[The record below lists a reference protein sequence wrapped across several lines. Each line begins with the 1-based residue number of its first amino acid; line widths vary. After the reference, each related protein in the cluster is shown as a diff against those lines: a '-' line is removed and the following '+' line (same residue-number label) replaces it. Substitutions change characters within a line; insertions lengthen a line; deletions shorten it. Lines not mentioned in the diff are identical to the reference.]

1 MAAEPNLYWNLRRY
15 RSRNYSK
22 ARDLTQ
28 FCLSNDFKP
37 HSQKGGGE
45 RFRILIS
52 TCDDLPMSAE
62 SQLRQ
67 LQMQDDASLR
77 ADVRAL
83 GELLGQSLIRQEGKA
98 LFDLVERVR
107 AAVRSG
113 SAEAELKSVNV
124 EQAEQLV
131 RAFSTYFHLANVA
144 EQVHRSR
151 VLAKEREESGSW
163 IAQAIGKIEKARE
176 SGYEFTVDDLKNW
189 LDGFS
194 VRPVFTAHPTE
205 ASRRSVLNKLALI
218 SDLLETA
225 NSKRKESRLSE
236 AIDLL
241 WQTDELRV
249 ERPLVIDE
257 AVNAL
262 YYLDDLFRFT
272 IPEVLEEFANEISK
286 LGVEIP
292 PNAKPLS
299 FGTWIGGDRDGNPNV
314 TPDVTR
320 ETIVVQVGHAI
331 RVITEAM
338 SKLRQSLSVSTRI
351 IEVSDELRESVE
363 KDLANIPEFEPRY
376 RRLNAREPYRL
387 KTTAIVHKL
396 ELTRKRHAAGAP
408 HVPGRDYDN
417 TQELLDDLYVM
428 RDSLLRNRGE
438 LIAHGELE
446 RVIRVVNAFGLIHAT
461 MDVREHSQMHHAAIS
476 NFGIDSNY
484 PNLSPEQ
491 RFDILISELSTSAL
505 RAPKGL
511 DTQSAKTLDT
521 FKAIHELITQ
531 FGPEVIETYIISMTK
546 SPADVIAAVVLAK
559 EAGLIDIQNNVA
571 KIGFV
576 PLLETV
582 AELRAADSILDKLLS
597 NPIYRKLISL
607 RDDVQE
613 VMLGYSDSNKDAGI
627 ATSQWEIH
635 QAQRRLR
642 DTAMKYGVKLRL
654 FHGRGGSVGR
664 GGGPTYDAL
673 IALPWGSLDGQIK
686 MTEQGEVISDKYS
699 IPMLAREN
707 VELTLAAALE
717 ATVLNRGPRQ
727 PKEALTKW
735 NDCME
740 TISENAFQRYRG
752 LVTHPDLPSYFYAST
767 PVEQLGDMFLGS
779 RPSRRQGANDGIEN
793 LRAIPWVFGWTQSR
807 QIVPGWYG
815 VGSGLKAARESGK
828 ASVLKEMLSDWHFFK
843 TFISNVEMTM
853 AKTDMKMAEHYVKT
867 LVPVELH
874 HFFHDIK
881 AEFELTSREINELRG
896 NDNLLGDQPLLA
908 RTLQIRDQYLAP
920 LHMMQVNLLERVRQ
934 AGESSDPS
942 LRRALLLTING
953 VALGLRN
960 TG

>member
-1 MAAEPNLYWNLRRY
+1 
-15 RSRNYSK
+15 
-22 ARDLTQ
+22 
-28 FCLSNDFKP
+28 
-37 HSQKGGGE
+37 
-45 RFRILIS
+45 
-52 TCDDLPMSAE
+52 MSAE

-77 ADVRAL
+77 SDVRGL
-83 GELLGQSLIRQEGKA
+83 GELLGKSLIRQEGKE
-98 LFDLVERVR
+98 LFDLVEKVR

-113 SAEAELKSVNV
+113 HGESELKNV
-124 EQAEQLV
+124 TVDQAVQLV

-151 VLAKEREESGSW
+151 VLENERAESGSW
-163 IAQAIGKIEKARE
+163 IAQAVDKIEAAKK
-176 SGYEFTVDDLKNW
+176 SGHEIKSEDLKNW
-189 LDGFS
+189 LADFS

-205 ASRRSVLNKLALI
+205 ASRRSVLSKLAFI
-218 SDLLETA
+218 SDLLEA
-225 NSKRKESRLSE
+225 PASRVRDARLSE

-262 YYLDDLFRFT
+262 YYLDDLFRLT
-272 IPEVLEEFANEISK
+272 VPEVLDDFATEVAR
-286 LGVEIP
+286 LGVTISP
-292 PNAKPLS
+292 TAKPLS

-331 RVITEAM
+331 RVISEAM
-338 SKLRQSLSVSTRI
+338 AKLRQSLSVSTRI
-351 IEVSDELRESVE
+351 INVSQELKDSVE
-363 KDLANIPEFEPRY
+363 KDLANIPEFEARY

-408 HVPGRDYDN
+408 HVPGRDYAN
-417 TQELLDDLYVM
+417 TDELLADLNLM
-428 RDSLLRNRGE
+428 RDSLLENHGE
-438 LIAHGELE
+438 LIARGELE
-446 RVIRVVNAFGLIHAT
+446 RIIRTVSAFGLIHAT
-461 MDVREHSQMHHAAIS
+461 MDVREHSQMHHAALA
-476 NFGIDSNY
+476 NFGIAADYAS
-484 PNLSPEQ
+484 LETAK
-491 RFDILISELSTSAL
+491 RFDLLASELESQTL
-505 RAPKGL
+505 RAPKDL
-511 DTQSAKTLDT
+511 DAQSAKTLDT
-521 FKAIHELITQ
+521 FRAINELIAQ

-546 SPADVIAAVVLAK
+546 QPDDLLAAVVLAK
-559 EAGLIDIQNNVA
+559 EAGLIDIKAGVA
-571 KIGFV
+571 KIGFA

-582 AELRAADSILDKLLS
+582 AELRAADVILERLLA
-597 NPIYRKLISL
+597 NPTYRKLVSL
-607 RDDVQE
+607 RSDEQE

-642 DTAMKYGVKLRL
+642 DVAMKYGVKLRL

-699 IPMLAREN
+699 IPTLAREN

-727 PKEALTKW
+727 SEAHLKQW
-735 NDCME
+735 NECME
-740 TISENAFQRYRG
+740 LISENSFQKYRN
-752 LVTHPDLPSYFYAST
+752 LVTHQDLPAYFYNST

-815 VGSGLKAARESGK
+815 VGTGLKAAREAGQNN
-828 ASVLKEMLSDWHFFK
+828 VLKQMLEDWHFFK

-853 AKTDMKMAEHYVKT
+853 AKTDMKMAEHYVNT
-867 LVPVELH
+867 LVPTELR
-874 HFFHDIK
+874 HFFLDIK
-881 AEFELTSREINELRG
+881 AEFELTSQEINALRG
-896 NDNLLGDQPLLA
+896 NEDLLGDQPLLA

-920 LHMMQVNLLERVRQ
+920 LHMMQVNLLERVRA
-934 AGESSDPS
+934 AGDEADPL

>member
-1 MAAEPNLYWNLRRY
+1 
-15 RSRNYSK
+15 
-22 ARDLTQ
+22 
-28 FCLSNDFKP
+28 
-37 HSQKGGGE
+37 
-45 RFRILIS
+45 
-52 TCDDLPMSAE
+52 MSAE

-77 ADVRAL
+77 SDVRSL
-83 GELLGQSLIRQEGKA
+83 GELLGQSLIRQEGKE
-98 LFDLVERVR
+98 LLDLVEKIR

-113 SAEAELKSVNV
+113 NAEAQLKDVTV
-124 EQAEQLV
+124 DQAVQLV

-151 VLAKEREESGSW
+151 VLENERAESGSW
-163 IAQAIGKIEKARE
+163 IAQAVDKIEEARKAGHE
-176 SGYEFTVDDLKNW
+176 IKLEELKTW
-189 LDGFS
+189 LDDFS

-205 ASRRSVLNKLALI
+205 ASRRSVLSKLAQI
-218 SDLLETA
+218 SDLLEAPA
-225 NSKRKESRLSE
+225 NRVRDARLSE

-262 YYLDDLFRFT
+262 YYLDDLFRLT
-272 IPEVLEEFANEISK
+272 VPEVLDEFAAEVSR
-286 LGVEIP
+286 LGVNIAP
-292 PNAKPLS
+292 TAKPLS

-331 RVITEAM
+331 RVISEAM
-338 SKLRQSLSVSTRI
+338 SQLRQSLSVSTRI
-351 IEVSDELRESVE
+351 INVSQELKDSVE
-363 KDLANIPEFEPRY
+363 RDLANIPEFEARY

-387 KTTAIVHKL
+387 KTTAIVHRL
-396 ELTRKRHAAGAP
+396 ELTRKRHAAGAA
-408 HVPGRDYDN
+408 HVPGRDYAN
-417 TQELLDDLYVM
+417 TEELLVDLNIM
-428 RDSLLRNRGE
+428 RDSLLANHGE
-438 LIAHGELE
+438 LIAKGELE
-446 RVIRVVNAFGLIHAT
+446 RIIRTVSAFGLIHAT
-461 MDVREHSQMHHAAIS
+461 MDVREHSQVHHAALA
-476 NFGIDSNY
+476 NFGIANDY
-484 PNLSPEQ
+484 ADQDPNK
-491 RFDILISELSTSAL
+491 RFDTLIAELDSSTL
-505 RAPKGL
+505 RAPKDL
-511 DTQSAKTLDT
+511 DAQSAKTLDT
-521 FKAIHELITQ
+521 FRAINELIAQ
-531 FGPEVIETYIISMTK
+531 FGPEVIETYIVSMTK
-546 SPADVIAAVVLAK
+546 QPDDLLAAAVLGK
-559 EAGLIDIQNNVA
+559 EAGLVDINKGVA
-571 KIGFV
+571 KIGFA

-582 AELRAADSILDKLLS
+582 AELRAADVILEKLLS
-597 NPIYRKLISL
+597 NPVYRKLVSL

-654 FHGRGGSVGR
+654 FHGR

-727 PKEALTKW
+727 PKEDLTQW
-735 NDCME
+735 NECME
-740 TISENAFQRYRG
+740 LISENSFQRYRN
-752 LVTHPDLPSYFYAST
+752 LVTHKDLPAYFYSST

-815 VGSGLKAARESGK
+815 VGSGLKAAREAGQTE
-828 ASVLKEMLSDWHFFK
+828 VLKNMLNEWHFFK

-853 AKTDMKMAEHYVKT
+853 AKTDLNMAAHYVNA
-867 LVPVELH
+867 LVPQELR
-874 HFFHDIK
+874 HFFDDIK
-881 AEFELTSREINELRG
+881 AEFELTSREINALRG
-896 NDNLLGDQPLLA
+896 NEDLLGDQPLLA

-920 LHMMQVNLLERVRQ
+920 LHMMQVNLLERVRKS
-934 AGESSDPS
+934 GEEVDPL